1 MLPFRKAAA
10 PAAKASTNSFLPIA
24 GYRIDTDV
32 TDSRGQ
38 SGIKIQ
44 PVLADGKDHPKAP
57 NYWIRLENFDGTPDP
72 QAMRA
77 FARSLPVFAHALAT
91 LDADGVA
98 AGVFSADGQYKLRET
113 AAPAQAAKPTP
124 APKAPET
131 VAAKLAAAKAKRA
144 APPSAAA
151 QAAAD
156 GAVAVDLDAS
166 LENLPF

>member
-1 MLPFRKAAA
+1 MLSFRKAA
-10 PAAKASTNSFLPIA
+10 PRAATSSTTAFLPIA

-44 PVLADGKDHPKAP
+44 PVTADGKDHPKAP

-77 FARSLPVFAHALAT
+77 FARALPVFAHAIAT
-91 LDADGVA
+91 LDADGVEA
-98 AGVFSADGQYKLRET
+98 KVWSADGQYKLRET
-113 AAPAQAAKPTP
+113 AAPAQAAKP
-124 APKAPET
+124 APKPEAEASIAARLK
-131 VAAKLAAAKAKRA
+131 AAKTKRTDPAQAA
-144 APPSAAA
+144 
-151 QAAAD
+151 AAAD
-156 GAVAVDLDAS
+156 GAVSVDLDAS